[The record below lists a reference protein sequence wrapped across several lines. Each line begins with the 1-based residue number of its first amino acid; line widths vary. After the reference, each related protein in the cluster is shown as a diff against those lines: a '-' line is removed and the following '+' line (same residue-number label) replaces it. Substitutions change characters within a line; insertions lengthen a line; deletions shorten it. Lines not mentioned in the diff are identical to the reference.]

1 MNLDH
6 IRVAFFQEC
15 AELLEDLERRLIAL
29 ADGAGDHDA
38 INAAFRAAHSIK
50 GGAAAFKFDAL
61 VRFAHGFENALDRIR
76 SGKVHPQ
83 AADWALCLKASDI
96 LADLVAEARDG
107 EGRPVAGQDPVAEA
121 LTQLARREGESAA
134 AGSEGD
140 SGAQADDPLLPEP
153 DEHDLIPVD
162 GPGLWQIRFHPLPAL
177 ALSGNDPLR
186 LLRALAELGNLHV
199 TADDSA
205 IPRLAGFDPAIHS
218 LGFQIELAAECSRA
232 TIEDVFAF
240 VDDLAEI
247 RIDQVEAKT
256 SDDPLA
262 ALSFDAILAGLRGDA
277 PGSASGSGPLASGP
291 GASAPD
297 VTQRARTESAGV
309 APTSAAKAA
318 RAGGAV
324 RVDIERLDRVGAI
337 ADEVSIA
344 CAALS
349 ARVGDHLRRRDP
361 ELQRALDTLAGHVR
375 ALQDAALALRA
386 APVKTI
392 FQRLPRVVREA
403 AETTGKQI
411 RLEILGEDV
420 EIDKTLVDAVADP
433 LVHLLRNSVDHGIES
448 VEARRAA
455 GKPDE
460 GRITLSAEQTGGRI
474 IIRIEDDGAGLNIT
488 KILARARERGL
499 IAAQDELSEEAAADL
514 IFAPGFSTAEKVTD
528 LSGRGV
534 GLDVVRDN
542 VRRVGGR
549 VSVRSR
555 AGLGASFTL
564 SFPLTLAVIDAMLV
578 RVAGEIYAIP
588 ITEISETLRV
598 SDMPGVT
605 LTDGARAVRH
615 RERLAPLLDTA
626 SLLNMPA
633 AGTDS
638 EALAVMCGLENGE
651 RVGLLIEDVAGQSQI
666 AVKGLEAHFA
676 HIPGLAGGAILGD
689 GRVALI
695 LDVRGLKELADRRS
709 ELRLAG

>member
-1 MNLDH
+1 MNIDH
-6 IRVAFFQEC
+6 IRIAFFQEC
-15 AELLEDLERRLIAL
+15 AELLEDLERQLIAL
-29 ADGAGDHDA
+29 ADGVGDHDA

-50 GGAAAFKFDAL
+50 GGAAAFKYDAL

-76 SGKVHPQ
+76 SGKVHPE
-83 AADWALCLKASDI
+83 AADWSLCLKASDI

-107 EGRPVAGQDPVAEA
+107 EGRPVAGQDPVADA
-121 LTQLARREGESAA
+121 LAHLARREGKTAA
-134 AGSEGD
+134 APAPAED
-140 SGAQADDPLLPEP
+140 AAD
-153 DEHDLIPVD
+153 PVSD
-162 GPGLWQIRFHPLPAL
+162 NGGGLWHIGFHPLPAL
-177 ALSGNDPLR
+177 ALSGNDPAR
-186 LLRALAELGNLHV
+186 LLRALGELGPLHV
-199 TADDSA
+199 TADDAA
-205 IPRLAGFDPAIHS
+205 IPRLAEFDPSVHFLHFS
-218 LGFQIELAAECSRA
+218 IELAAACPRA
-232 TIEDVFAF
+232 AIDDVFGF
-240 VDDLAEI
+240 VDDLATI
-247 RIDQVEAKT
+247 RIEQVTEPAVNET
-256 SDDPLA
+256 GES
-262 ALSFDAILAGLRGDA
+262 LSFDDILAGLRRDAAPGGTSGDGAFSPGPVPGPGGAAAPGAYAQSAVSPPAPAGKGSARADA
-277 PGSASGSGPLASGP
+277 P
-291 GASAPD
+291 
-297 VTQRARTESAGV
+297 
-309 APTSAAKAA
+309 

-403 AETTGKQI
+403 AELTGKQI

-433 LVHLLRNSVDHGIES
+433 LVHLLRNSVDHGIETTD
-448 VEARRAA
+448 ARRAA

-474 IIRIEDDGAGLNIT
+474 IIRIEDDGAGLNIPR
-488 KILARARERGL
+488 ILARARERGL
-499 IAAQDELSEEAAADL
+499 IGAQDDLGEDAAADL

-598 SDMPGVT
+598 SDMPGVV

-633 AGTDS
+633 SGMEC

-695 LDVRGLKELADRRS
+695 LDVRGLKDLADRRG